1 MKKQSSMI
9 SNEGGN
15 GRGRRGRGQKGGNDA
30 AGYQARGQNNTP
42 KGQGEAQA
50 NKPEAFELTEDQL
63 KTRLQVLFNKFV
75 KNEAPSEEEKKEE
88 NNFQYV
94 KDLITSGS
102 VKNDNGETK
111 KLRADD
117 IFTHLLG
124 KMVDMDNKVIKDN
137 F

>member
-1 MKKQSSMI
+1 M
-9 SNEGGN
+9 
-15 GRGRRGRGQKGGNDA
+15 
-30 AGYQARGQNNTP
+30 
-42 KGQGEAQA
+42 
-50 NKPEAFELTEDQL
+50 
-63 KTRLQVLFNKFV
+63 

-94 KDLITSGS
+94 KDLIMSGS
-102 VKNDNGETK
+102 VKTENETK

-124 KMVDMDNKVIKDN
+124 KMVDMDGKVIKEN